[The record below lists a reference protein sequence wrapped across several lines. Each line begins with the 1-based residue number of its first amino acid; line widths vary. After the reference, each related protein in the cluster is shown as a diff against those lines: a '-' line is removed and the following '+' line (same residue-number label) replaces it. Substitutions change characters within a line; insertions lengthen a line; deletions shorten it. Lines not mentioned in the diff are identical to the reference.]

1 MKQHILQITEADCLE
16 EQELLRYA
24 EGSEDVALVRRV
36 ELHLSD
42 CMMCSDALEGLQTV
56 DNQHFVEF
64 NKNIHR
70 EIRDIY
76 APAKVVS
83 LRKYIPLAAAASLL
97 LGIGFWFWKTP
108 QNVENPIVL
117 SEKKQDT
124 ISNILQNEDSVKLQ
138 KAAIV
143 ADTKDISK
151 PSFPAFENTQKP
163 TIAPIVAADVR
174 GSVAQADAIVAVEKI
189 PQNSDNQEIKSE
201 YTNFKEAVTE
211 ESKPIQSPVKNE
223 EVVLVAPSNNDNYE
237 NKANMP
243 LPAPNQNSNSNSN
256 IFSQKARSI
265 YKKPKVETVKPS
277 AKTNANAKQ
286 NIQFPNQEERLLE
299 QGVKYYTASDYK
311 SALLT
316 FEIILKKSPK
326 NEAATFYKGATQCA
340 DNQCIEG
347 INTLSIFV
355 SSYPET
361 SVFYA
366 EAAWLTANCQLSSMQ
381 RETAK
386 LLLQQL
392 SDYYNPRQDDAKK
405 LLEKLKK

>member
-1 MKQHILQITEADCLE
+1 MKQNILYSTEAACLE

-24 EGSEDVALVRRV
+24 EGNADVVFVRRV

-42 CMMCSDALEGLQTV
+42 CMMCSDALEGLLTV
-56 DNQHFVEF
+56 DNQDFVEL
-64 NKNIHR
+64 NKKIQR
-70 EIRDIY
+70 KIKDIY
-76 APAKVVS
+76 APAKVVN

-97 LGIGFWFWKTP
+97 IGIGFWFWKTP

-117 SEKKQDT
+117 REKKQDT
-124 ISNILQNEDSVKLQ
+124 ISNILQNEATPTAEKETV
-138 KAAIV
+138 V
-143 ADTKDISK
+143 ADTKDVSK
-151 PSFPAFENTQKP
+151 PFPTFQNNQKS
-163 TIAPIVAADVR
+163 TIASVVAADASA
-174 GSVAQADAIVAVEKI
+174 SVAQADAIASVEKM
-189 PQNSDNQEIKSE
+189 PQTTDDQVVKAE

-211 ESKPIQSPVKNE
+211 ESKPIKSPAKDE
-223 EVVLVAPSNNDNYE
+223 EVVVTSPTNNDNYE

-256 IFSQKARSI
+256 IFSPKARSI
-265 YKKPKVETVKPS
+265 YKKPKVETTKPS
-277 AKTNANAKQ
+277 AKTNADAKQ
-286 NIQFPNQEERLLE
+286 NIQFSNQEERLLD
-299 QGVKYYTASDYK
+299 QGIKYYTASDYK

-316 FEIILKKSPK
+316 FEIILKQSPK

-366 EAAWLTANCQLSSMQ
+366 ESVWLTANCQLSLMQ

-386 LLLQQL
+386 LFLQQL
-392 SDYYNPRQDDAKK
+392 SDYYNPRQDDAKR